1 MTDGSTINRP
11 YMPPGLLGRIVGFVD
26 LFETRIL
33 WPLGAILLV
42 ATAALMLMEVVT
54 RSGFGVTQAWAE
66 ELIRYMILWAVFI
79 VVGLGYR
86 RGHLVRTELITQYM
100 SPAMLK
106 ITYLVNSLTGILFAA
121 IMLYS
126 SIMQVRFL
134 YRIGIKG
141 DAFMVSL
148 WWVKASIAVAALGLL
163 LFMVRAMIEAIAG
176 LDPYAIAD
184 EDPIHE

>member
-1 MTDGSTINRP
+1 
-11 YMPPGLLGRIVGFVD
+11 VGFVD
-26 LFETRIL
+26 LFETHIL
-33 WPLGAILLV
+33 WPIGTVLLV

-54 RSGFGVTQAWAE
+54 RSGFGITQAWAE

-106 ITYLVNSLTGILFAA
+106 VTYLVNSLTGILFAA

-148 WWVKASIAVAALGLL
+148 WWVKASIAIASLGLL
-163 LFMVRAMIEAIAG
+163 LFMIRAMIEAFAG
-176 LDPYAIAD
+176 RDPYAIAD
-184 EDPIHE
+184 EDPVHE

>member
-1 MTDGSTINRP
+1 MTDTSLPVRP
-11 YMPPGLLGRIVGFVD
+11 YVPPGLLGRIVRFID

-33 WPLGAILLV
+33 WPLGTILLV
-42 ATAALMLMEVVT
+42 GTAALMLMEVVT
-54 RSGFGVTQAWAE
+54 RSAFGITQAWAE
-66 ELIRYMILWAVFI
+66 ELIRYMTLWAVFI

-100 SPAMLK
+100 SPAVLK
-106 ITYLVNSLTGILFAA
+106 VTYLVNSLTGILFAA
-121 IMLYS
+121 IMLHS

-134 YRIGIKG
+134 FRIGIKG

-148 WWVKASIAVAALGLL
+148 WWVKASIAIASVGLL
-163 LFMVRAMIEAIAG
+163 LFMIRALIEAIAG
-176 LDPYAIAD
+176 RDPYAIAD